1 MDNNKISIV
10 VPVYKVEEYIQE
22 CIDSILAQ
30 DYKNFELIL
39 VDDGSPD
46 ACGEICDQYK
56 TVDSRICVI
65 HKKNG
70 GLSDARNA
78 GLEVATGKYITFI
91 DSDDFVSKD
100 YLSTLYK
107 VMINESSDIVQGRY
121 TYEKREFY
129 QKGDIR
135 NYSSKEALRHL
146 MLFDDVEVC
155 AWSKLYKIELFK
167 NIRYPFGKI
176 NEDNFTTYKLIL
188 AASKVTT
195 TSKAIYFYRYN
206 PSGIMNGKFNP
217 KRFDILNLKDEMIDY
232 FEHFDA
238 NMDFEEELDYM
249 DMRINFRLYNFCL
262 RIGVDKKYIKEINS
276 MKKNILSYEINDKY
290 CDKKYKIMIFLLRYF
305 SPLYKYL
312 TKRQESN

>member
-1 MDNNKISIV
+1 MDNKISIV

-46 ACGEICDQYK
+46 ASGEICDHFK
-56 TVDSRICVI
+56 TVDPRINVI

-78 GLEVATGKYITFI
+78 GIEAATGKYITFV

-100 YLSTLYK
+100 YLSTLYN
-107 VMINESSDIVQGRY
+107 VMINESSDIVQGKY
-121 TYEKREFY
+121 TYEIEEFY

-135 NYSSKEALRHL
+135 NYSSEEALRHL
-146 MLFDDVEVC
+146 ILFDDVEVC

-176 NEDNFTTYKLIL
+176 NEDNFTTYKLII
-188 AASKVTT
+188 ASSKVTT
-195 TSKAIYFYRYN
+195 ISKAIYFYRYN

-217 KRFDILNLKDEMIDY
+217 KRFDILKLKDEMIDY
-232 FEHFDA
+232 FKKNDKKM
-238 NMDFEEELDYM
+238 NYLEELNYM

-262 RIGVDKKYIKEINS
+262 RLGIDKEYIREIS
-276 MKKNILSYEINDKY
+276 SIKDNILSYQINDKY

-312 TKRQESN
+312 AKRQESN